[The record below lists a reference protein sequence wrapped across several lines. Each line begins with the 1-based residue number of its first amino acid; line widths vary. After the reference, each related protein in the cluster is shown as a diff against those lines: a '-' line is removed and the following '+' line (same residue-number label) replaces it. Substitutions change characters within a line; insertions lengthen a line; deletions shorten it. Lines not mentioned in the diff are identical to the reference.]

1 MRLMEGVATLGGI
14 LTHDAM
20 DHVMEHLSLTDCLHL
35 RAVSKEVGTPL
46 GLGLR
51 LDAELASFE
60 REFLRREDE
69 RQRLFHDFKT
79 NPPYPISMILVTEGL
94 LASEEVTLAHCEW
107 KAALIAFGEFRKII
121 SRVCE
126 YTMLPLPP
134 PVIYLGA

>member
-1 MRLMEGVATLGGI
+1 MPVTRRLRVMEGRATLGGI
-14 LTHDAM
+14 LTDDAM

-46 GLGLR
+46 GLGHR

-60 REFLRREDE
+60 REFLLNKEA
-69 RQRLFHDFKT
+69 Q
-79 NPPYPISMILVTEGL
+79 IAM
-94 LASEEVTLAHCEW
+94 EEVTLARCEW